1 MLNVCDG
8 ESPLWSTGGG
18 RGDRVESRM
27 GVVEVLSAGL
37 VVCTSMMQVTSG
49 MTQGRGFTEQGHKRG
64 LGCEGHHVVCVLRAR
79 AHHTIEG

>member
-37 VVCTSMMQVTSG
+37 VVCTSMMQVASG
-49 MTQGRGFTEQGHKRG
+49 MTQGRGFTEQGQRPRG
-64 LGCEGHHVVCVLRAR
+64 AKG
-79 AHHTIEG
+79 TM

>member
-27 GVVEVLSAGL
+27 GVVVILSAVL

-49 MTQGRGFTEQGHKRG
+49 MTQGRCFTEQGQASEG
-64 LGCEGHHVVCVLRAR
+64 LGVRG
-79 AHHTIEG
+79 TM

>member
-49 MTQGRGFTEQGHKRG
+49 MTQGRGFTEQGQRPRG
-64 LGCEGHHVVCVLRAR
+64 GEGHHVVCVLRAR
-79 AHHTIEG
+79 AHHTIEE

>member
-37 VVCTSMMQVTSG
+37 VVCTNMMQVTSG
-49 MTQGRGFTEQGHKRG
+49 MTAVLEGRKEASEG
-64 LGCEGHHVVCVLRAR
+64 LGVRG
-79 AHHTIEG
+79 TM